1 MRRLVRTVRTTSVVV
16 VSGNEGV
23 NLDYYPSAGRG
34 PWHYLISPLTDIH
47 QGDLQ
52 ASEPEPSRDGW
63 KSRRRKPNVSHMSGF
78 FRVAWTVAS
87 GTERKVTLHV
97 RNQSKAKIMLP
108 VGTAIAECVV
118 LPDQATVEEE
128 FPSGLQHL
136 VDSAEVDT
144 EEQREK
150 LRSLLCEYRDVFS
163 LNGEI
168 GCTDVIEHG
177 IPTGDAAPVKHPL
190 RRLPIF
196 A

>member
-1 MRRLVRTVRTTSVVV
+1 
-16 VSGNEGV
+16 
-23 NLDYYPSAGRG
+23 
-34 PWHYLISPLTDIH
+34 
-47 QGDLQ
+47 
-52 ASEPEPSRDGW
+52 
-63 KSRRRKPNVSHMSGF
+63 MSGF